1 VPSPPSRSRHL
12 DVSTTLDQQVLLQCP
27 SVVQSISSPS
37 KDNTLQPIFLPQAC
51 SEANVRTTPSPEIQ
65 GTVVDDPPLKKSV
78 EVKPLLSSMG
88 SFITP
93 MSPPSSNVSPG
104 KNQAQ
109 SPGASRISAQEL
121 WRHLSS
127 SPATPSRTSYREC
140 EAHEPARDGNDTPS
154 SKRHMTLEWACDR
167 EAKHSRR
174 ASHHSSDTDGSNGL
188 WVGPSSQT
196 ITSALSLL
204 SFATGEVSKSLAAE
218 PAPSPDVIRG
228 AFLLLSFK
236 HSSRRCSA
244 GK

>member
-12 DVSTTLDQQVLLQCP
+12 GVSATLDQQVLLQCP
-27 SVVQSISSPS
+27 SVIRSTSSPS

-65 GTVVDDPPLKKSV
+65 GTVVDGPPLKSM

-93 MSPPSSNVSPG
+93 RSPSSSNVSPG
-104 KNQAQ
+104 KNQGQ
-109 SPGASRISAQEL
+109 SPVASGISAQEL

-127 SPATPSRTSYREC
+127 SPATPSLTSYREC

-167 EAKHSRR
+167 EAKHSQR
-174 ASHHSSDTDGSNGL
+174 ASHHSSDTDGSSGL
-188 WVGPSSQT
+188 WVGSSSQT

-204 SFATGEVSKSLAAE
+204 SFATGEVSKSSATE